1 MQIISVFERGTLMKK
16 GKLYF
21 YMLGAVT
28 GFCNGLFGSGGGIA
42 AVPMLQKGGVAV
54 KSSHATSLAL
64 TLPLSVVS
72 AFFYATESSFR
83 WGDALPLIPFGLA
96 GAVIGSLLIKKI
108 PTLALKRIFGVIL
121 IISGGRMLL

>member
-1 MQIISVFERGTLMKK
+1 MKK